1 MTPSDS
7 ERFIQF
13 LTVPYIRIPLIL
25 DFFASGDP
33 TRLTA
38 LKTKSLQ
45 LIVDAALFE
54 PGRWKPA
61 DFTDFINEVP
71 IVDIDRLEAILATSH
86 GTLFNEIAK
95 SPDVLTSSILR
106 ILERALDMDV
116 GRYSSKS
123 SSGPLILYAVRLAVR
138 VEGFL
143 KYALKKCVP
152 GQPRP
157 RGLETLDNIK
167 VEASLKKIR
176 HVLGRLLLGRDRAQE
191 LTCQFVD
198 SQAIPTLEYWI
209 DPTRTKDV
217 DTSCITHAHLLYLF
231 KNYDFE
237 DLDYRAVSILM
248 SSQVRTIRTSQ

>member
-1 MTPSDS
+1 MNRQKPVSVVNEDDVLHLENKELPTFGNVLTPSDS

-25 DFFASGDP
+25 DFFATGDP

-61 DFTDFINEVP
+61 DFTDFVNEVP

-95 SPDVLTSSILR
+95 SPEVLTSSVLK
-106 ILERALDMDV
+106 ILERALDMDI
-116 GRYSSKS
+116 GRYLPKA
-123 SSGPLILYAVRLAVR
+123 SSGPLILYAIRLAVR

-167 VEASLKKIR
+167 VEASLKKLR
-176 HVLGRLLLGRDRAQE
+176 HVLGEWRIL
-191 LTCQFVD
+191 
-198 SQAIPTLEYWI
+198 IPF
-209 DPTRTKDV
+209 PNNR
-217 DTSCITHAHLLYLF
+217 
-231 KNYDFE
+231 
-237 DLDYRAVSILM
+237 
-248 SSQVRTIRTSQ
+248 